1 MSISQAKYLTN
12 LPQVAYTAQAVQTN
26 EAEAARLAGSTL
38 SMLMQRAGAALF
50 DYVSHLSLSGPILIL
65 TGKGNNGGD
74 GYVLAHL
81 CKQAGIAVEVLALF
95 DPEQLEGDA
104 RAAYRQYQGY
114 GGKVLR
120 HCADWHEPETVPALI
135 VDAVFGS
142 GFRGRLPEHVA
153 AVFRQLALCASHRLA
168 VDIPS
173 GVNGST
179 SEVAC
184 DAFVADVTMT
194 FIALKQGLLTGSA
207 RHHTGA
213 VYLAELGVGE
223 EFSQLVS
230 PSSHYFS
237 PETLL
242 AKRPLRPA
250 DTYKNRCGHVLLIG
264 GGPGMAGAIRLAAEA
279 CLRAGAGLVSVA
291 THPDNQ
297 AMVLQGRYE
306 LMVHGI
312 ANADAL
318 QPLLDKADTLVIGPG
333 LGQSPWAQ
341 ALFDTVCR
349 CSQPVVVDADGLNL
363 LAGHPMQWQ
372 NAVLTPHWGEAK
384 RLSAAIETDPE
395 TCDRFGM
402 SNVLTQYYQA
412 CVVLKGPGTLVQQA
426 QRVNINRSGCAAM
439 ASAGMGD
446 VLSGIIAALLAQGLS
461 KFDAAMLAVYI
472 HGLAAEKAAHDGA
485 HGLLAS
491 DLFVHIRGI
500 IG

>member
-12 LPQVAYTAQAVQTN
+12 LPQVAYTAQAVQAN

-38 SMLMQRAGAALF
+38 SALMQRAGAALF
-50 DYVSHLSLSGPILIL
+50 DYVSRLSLSGPILIL

-74 GYVLAHL
+74 GYVLARL
-81 CKQAGIAVEVLALF
+81 CNQAGMAVEVLALF
-95 DPEQLEGDA
+95 DPSQLQGDA
-104 RAAYRQYQGY
+104 QQAYQAYLD
-114 GGKVLR
+114 GGGVISN
-120 HCADWHEPETVPALI
+120 AVQMQSTPALI

-142 GFRGRLPEHVA
+142 GFRGQLPDKVA
-153 AVFRQLALCASHRLA
+153 EVFRQLASCSAHRLA

-179 SEVAC
+179 SEVAR

-194 FIALKQGLLTGSA
+194 FIALKQGLLSGSA
-207 RHHTGA
+207 KHHAGQ
-213 VYLAELGVGE
+213 VYLAELGVGQ
-223 EFSQLVS
+223 EFAQLVS
-230 PSSHYFS
+230 ASCHYLS
-237 PETLL
+237 GEALL
-242 AKRPLRPA
+242 AKRPVRAA
-250 DTYKNRCGHVLLIG
+250 DAYKNRCGHVLLIG
-264 GGPGMAGAIRLAAEA
+264 GGPGMAGAIRLAGEA

-306 LMVHGI
+306 LMVHGV

-318 QPLLDKADTLVIGPG
+318 QPLLEKADIIVIGPG
-333 LGQSPWAQ
+333 LGQSPWAR
-341 ALFDTVCR
+341 ALFDAVRQCT
-349 CSQPVVVDADGLNL
+349 QGVVVDADGLNL
-363 LAGHPMQWQ
+363 LAGQPGQWQ

-384 RLSAAIETDPE
+384 RLCAGIETDPE
-395 TCDRFGM
+395 TSNRFGM
-402 SNVLTQYYQA
+402 SNALAQYYQA

-426 QRVNINRSGCAAM
+426 QRLNINRSGCAAM

>member
-1 MSISQAKYLTN
+1 MLQAKYLTN
-12 LPQVAYTAQAVQTN
+12 LPQVAYTAQAVQVN
-26 EAEAARLAGSTL
+26 EGEAARQAGTTL
-38 SMLMQRAGAALF
+38 SALMQRAAGALF
-50 DYVSHLSLSGPILIL
+50 EYVSSLSLSGPVLIL
-65 TGKGNNGGD
+65 AGKGNNGGD

-81 CKQAGIAVEVLALF
+81 CHQAGIAVEVLALF
-95 DPEQLEGDA
+95 DPEQLQGDA
-104 RAAYRQYQGY
+104 RAAYRQYQG
-114 GGKVLR
+114 GGAKVSR
-120 HCADWHEPETVPALI
+120 HSADWQESETVPALI

-142 GFRGRLPEHVA
+142 GFRGQLPEHVA
-153 AVFRQLALCASHRLA
+153 AVFRQLAQYTSHRLA

-179 SEVAC
+179 SEVAE
-184 DAFVADVTMT
+184 DAFVADVTIT

-207 RHHTGA
+207 RHHAGT
-213 VYLAELGVGE
+213 VFLAELGVGG
-223 EFSQLVS
+223 EFAQLVS

-237 PETLL
+237 GESLL
-242 AKRPLRPA
+242 AKRPVRPA

-279 CLRAGAGLVSVA
+279 CLRSGAGLVSVA

-297 AMVLQGRYE
+297 TMVLQGRYE
-306 LMVHGI
+306 LMVHGVTGP
-312 ANADAL
+312 DEL
-318 QPLLDKADTLVIGPG
+318 TPLLDKADTLVIGPG
-333 LGQSPWAQ
+333 LGQSAWARS
-341 ALFDTVCR
+341 LFDKVIR
-349 CSQPVVVDADGLNL
+349 CSHQVVVDADGLNL
-363 LAGHPMQWQ
+363 LARQPRQWQ
-372 NAVLTPHWGEAK
+372 NAILTPHWGEAK
-384 RLSAAIETDPE
+384 RLSATVATLPKSSS
-395 TCDRFGM
+395 RFEM
-402 SNVLTQYYQA
+402 SDVLAQYYQA
-412 CVVLKGPGTLVQQA
+412 CVVLKGPGTLIQQA
-426 QRVNINRSGCAAM
+426 QRININRSGCAAM

>member
-12 LPQVAYTAQAVQTN
+12 LPQVAYTAQAVQVN
-26 EAEAARLAGSTL
+26 EGEAARLAGTTL
-38 SMLMQRAGAALF
+38 SALMQRAAGALF
-50 DYVSHLSLSGPILIL
+50 EYVSSLSLSGPVLIL

-81 CKQAGIAVEVLALF
+81 CHQAGIAVEVLALF
-95 DPEQLEGDA
+95 DPEQLQGDA
-104 RAAYRQYQGY
+104 RAAYRQYQGG
-114 GGKVLR
+114 GGKVSR
-120 HCADWHEPETVPALI
+120 HCADWQASAPALI

-142 GFRGRLPEHVA
+142 GFRGQLPEHVA
-153 AVFRQLALCASHRLA
+153 AVFRQLVQCASHRLA

-179 SEVAC
+179 SEVAR
-184 DAFVADVTMT
+184 DAFVADVTIT

-207 RHHTGA
+207 RHHSGT
-213 VYLAELGVGE
+213 VYLAELGVGG
-223 EFSQLVS
+223 EFAQLVS

-237 PETLL
+237 AEALL
-242 AKRPLRPA
+242 AKRPVRPA

-306 LMVHGI
+306 LMVHGV

-318 QPLLDKADTLVIGPG
+318 QPLLEKADTIVIGPG
-333 LGQSPWAQ
+333 LGQSPWAR
-341 ALFDTVCR
+341 ALFDAVRQCTK
-349 CSQPVVVDADGLNL
+349 SVVVDADGLNL
-363 LAGHPMQWQ
+363 LAGQPRQWQ
-372 NAVLTPHWGEAK
+372 NAILTPHWGEAK
-384 RLSAAIETDPE
+384 RLSAAIATLPE
-395 TCDRFGM
+395 RSSRFEMCDA
-402 SNVLTQYYQA
+402 LAQYFQA

-426 QRVNINRSGCAAM
+426 QCLNINRSGCAAM

>member
-26 EAEAARLAGSTL
+26 EAEAARLAGTTL
-38 SMLMQRAGAALF
+38 SALMQRAGAALF
-50 DYVSHLSLSGPILIL
+50 DYVSSLAPSGPILIL

-74 GYVLAHL
+74 GYVLARL
-81 CKQAGIAVEVLALF
+81 CHQAGMRAEVLALF
-95 DPEQLEGDA
+95 DPQQLQGDA
-104 RAAYRQYQGY
+104 YEAYRDYLSS
-114 GGKVLR
+114 GGVVLDSMQPDS
-120 HCADWHEPETVPALI
+120 APGLI

-142 GFRGRLPEHVA
+142 GFRGQLPENVA
-153 AVFRQLALCASHRLA
+153 AVFRRFAQSSAHRLA

-184 DAFVADVTMT
+184 DAFIADATMT
-194 FIALKQGLLTGSA
+194 FIALKQGLLSGSAKRHTGS
-207 RHHTGA
+207 
-213 VYLAELGVGE
+213 VYLAPLGVGQ
-223 EFSQLVS
+223 EFAQLVC

-237 PETLL
+237 AETLM
-242 AKRPLRPA
+242 AKRPVRPI

-306 LMVHGI
+306 LMVHGV
-312 ANADAL
+312 ANAQEL
-318 QPLLDKADTLVIGPG
+318 TPLLDKADTLVIGPG
-333 LGQSPWAQ
+333 LGQSEWAQ
-341 ALFDTVCR
+341 ALFEAVRSCE
-349 CSQPVVVDADGLNL
+349 QHVVVDADGLNL
-363 LAGHPMQWQ
+363 LASQPMQWQ
-372 NAVLTPHWGEAK
+372 NAILTPHWGEAM
-384 RLSAAIETDPE
+384 RLSTAVTTDAK
-395 TCDRFGM
+395 TLSRFDM
-402 SNVLTQYYQA
+402 SNALAQHYLA

-426 QRVNINRSGCAAM
+426 KRININRSGCAAM